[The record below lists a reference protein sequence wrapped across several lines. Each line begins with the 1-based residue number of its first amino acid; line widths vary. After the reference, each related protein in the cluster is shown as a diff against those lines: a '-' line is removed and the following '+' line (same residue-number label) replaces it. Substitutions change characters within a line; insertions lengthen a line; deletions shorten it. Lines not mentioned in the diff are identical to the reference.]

1 MGDLHNNTL
10 PASCLDTHRAPCCCC
25 CCCCSANTSLT
36 LILLCRR
43 ALGIWDSSAV
53 QKLSYKRI
61 FVRATPF
68 RLCIQPFLL
77 SLQLPFISVTGVIR
91 CLIMDNSSSQVGN
104 HLFHSLLVVCLTW
117 LSCLLELDSLNTSA
131 ELFLKEMLPPLS
143 KQPKESESGSHV
155 SFKQNHLHFK

>member
-10 PASCLDTHRAPCCCC
+10 PASCLDTHRAPCC

>member
-10 PASCLDTHRAPCCCC
+10 PASCLDTHRAPCCC

-53 QKLSYKRI
+53 QKLPYKRI

-91 CLIMDNSSSQVGN
+91 CLIMDNSSQVGN

-131 ELFLKEMLPPLS
+131 ELFLKETLPPLS

-155 SFKQNHLHFK
+155 CFKQNHLHFK